1 VLTDIKH
8 IFLHADVLK
17 KLIIV
22 NVAVFLLINLLHVF
36 TYLFSM
42 GDWVVEDVIRVI
54 SVPSEFGSLA
64 KQPWTLFTYMF
75 VHKDFLHI
83 LFNMLVFFWTGRLF
97 TEYLG
102 NKRLLSVYIIGGL
115 SGALMYVVAY
125 NLFPVFQAS
134 VMFSMLLGASAAVIA
149 ILVAIAVL
157 LPQHEFHLL
166 LIGPV
171 KLKYIAIFLVILY
184 VISIPKGN
192 AGGHFSHLGGALFGF
207 VFMRQYKKGND
218 ITRGFSLLLDAL
230 ANIFRGQ
237 PRLKTVH
244 RRKMSDEEYASVR
257 KTNQEVIDRILD
269 KISQSGY
276 ESLTKEEKEI
286 LFNVSKKNN

>member
-1 VLTDIKH
+1 MLTDIKR

-22 NVAVFLLINLLHVF
+22 NVSVFLLINLLNVF
-36 TYLFSM
+36 TSLFAM
-42 GDWVVEDVIRVI
+42 NEWIVEDVVRVL
-54 SVPSEFGSLA
+54 SVPAEFGSLA
-64 KQPWTLFTYMF
+64 KQPWTLLTYMF
-75 VHKDFLHI
+75 IHQDILHI
-83 LFNMLVFFWTGRLF
+83 LFNMLMFFWMGRLF

-102 NKRLLSVYIIGGL
+102 SKRLLSVYILGGL
-115 SGALMYVVAY
+115 CGALMYIIAY
-125 NLFPVFQAS
+125 NLFPAFQTS
-134 VMFSMLLGASAAVIA
+134 VSFSMLLGASAAVIA

-157 LPQHEFHLL
+157 LPEHEFYL
-166 LIGPV
+166 LIIGSV
-171 KLKYIAIFLVILY
+171 KLKYIAIVLVALY

-207 VFMRQYKKGND
+207 IFMRQYKKGND
-218 ITRGFSLLLDAL
+218 ITRGFSLLLDSI

-244 RRKMSDEEYASVR
+244 RRKMSDEEYASS
-257 KTNQEVIDRILD
+257 KKANQEVIDGILD

-286 LFNVSKKNN
+286 LFNVSKKK